1 MVMSPITLK
10 EKDANTVIHQF
21 IFPFSIRKSAY
32 KEMRAD
38 LEQRGFVPFDI
49 RNTKLENAFYGE
61 KHQISHREL
70 EHLFL
75 PFTNQFLFP
84 SNTQDA
90 LSFQR
95 YSKIVNED
103 YEMLTPNSILP
114 FHIHSVDIVLCPY
127 EIGMFTIR
135 TALTRPCTFSESLEF
150 ARRFR
155 ALENL
160 EPKDELSYIKSKN
173 AIYDEILS
181 FFNEELLPDLLHWL
195 DDEDKED
202 TSFERLPFFINERMF
217 TISLYGLPADETITN
232 ADLFRAVRLHGF
244 NAQNEDYI
252 GSSSPEYIAEFVK
265 RRIYE
270 RWAPNTYYVADEHV
284 LSCMTNASHGRTIT
298 LANEMYGRYY
308 YIFLLNLFHKIVLL
322 KLSNH
327 YGRLQLD
334 SNRDRVEE
342 LIRGITLFSSRFYY
356 REMVSESQL
365 QDVFQLLRRMHGN
378 DELLKDVKQTLSA
391 LYDYQSNTTS
401 KRSDYM
407 LRILTIFTVISGIYG
422 MNQVIDDLKYPI
434 HWKRAEHYSVFEYLA
449 LVVTFIGIAVSLVL
463 TITTLWGI
471 VKTSIRRRRNP

>member
-1 MVMSPITLK
+1 MSPITLK
-10 EKDANTVIHQF
+10 DKEVNTAIHQF
-21 IFPFSIRKSAY
+21 VFPFSIRKSAY
-32 KEMRAD
+32 KEMRED
-38 LEQRGFVPFDI
+38 LRKRGFVPFDI
-49 RNTKLENAFYGE
+49 RNIKLENAFYGSGY
-61 KHQISHREL
+61 QISHREL

-84 SNTQDA
+84 ANSQDA

-95 YSKIVNED
+95 FSKVIASD
-103 YEMLTPNSILP
+103 YEMLTPNCILP
-114 FHIHSVDIVLCPY
+114 FHIHSVDIILCPY

-135 TALTRPCTFSESLEF
+135 TELTRPCTFSESLEF
-150 ARRFR
+150 AKRFR

-160 EPKDELSYIKSKN
+160 EPKDELSYVKSST

-181 FFNEELLPDLLHWL
+181 FFNEELLPDLLHWM
-195 DDEDKED
+195 DDEDHED

-217 TISLYGLPADETITN
+217 SISLYGLNADETITN
-232 ADLFRAVRLHGF
+232 ADLFRAVRLHGY
-244 NAQNEDYI
+244 NAQNEAYI
-252 GSSSPEYIAEFVK
+252 GSSNQEFIAEFVK
-265 RRIYE
+265 RRTYE

-284 LSCMTNASHGRTIT
+284 LSCITNASHGRTVT

-308 YIFLLNLFHKIVLL
+308 YVFLLNLFHKIVLL

-327 YGRLQLD
+327 YGKLQLD
-334 SNRDRVEE
+334 RNRDRVED

-365 QDVFQLLRRMHGN
+365 QDIFQLLRRMHGN

-391 LYDYQSNTTS
+391 LYDYQSNATG

-434 HWKRAEHYSVFEYLA
+434 KWKHALHYSVFEYLA
-449 LVVTFIGIAVSLVL
+449 LFVTFIGIGVSLVL

-471 VKTSIRRRRNP
+471 AKTSLRKRKQ